1 VSLCLCGYLPQ
12 LDDYNYMHTK
22 LNAEPVELSISGRLQ
37 ELLRTSV
44 EVFDQPDDVELAA
57 RPMGLDVETCR
68 LAADVC
74 RRLLKEESVTLQPP
88 ELKALFHALE
98 FARRELCSELH
109 TEMRD
114 LQKTMASI
122 VTSRSPAEIE
132 SLADKLPR
140 EAEQATR
147 RLRAVLKKR
156 RALLEDSEALIK
168 KIRSHLKLPGP
179 VK

>member
-1 VSLCLCGYLPQ
+1 
-12 LDDYNYMHTK
+12 
-22 LNAEPVELSISGRLQ
+22 
-37 ELLRTSV
+37 
-44 EVFDQPDDVELAA
+44 DQPDMELAA
-57 RPMGLDVETCR
+57 RPMGLDIETCR

-74 RRLLKEESVTLQPP
+74 RRLLQSENLSLQPS

-109 TEMRD
+109 AELRD
-114 LQKTMASI
+114 LQKVMASL
-122 VTSRSPAEIE
+122 VTSRSPSEME

-140 EAEQATR
+140 EAENAAR

-156 RALLEDSEALIK
+156 RSLLEDSEALIK
-168 KIRSHLKLPGP
+168 KIRSHLGLTAP